1 MSGRSGSRSGGGGR
15 DGGQRGGGQ
24 RDGGQ
29 RDGGQRSGG
38 GGGGQRGGK
47 GGAPRGGDGASR
59 QGKPAGH
66 GTSGGASGESQ
77 RRVPSSKPSRRDDNQ
92 RLVVGL
98 HPVREALRA
107 GLNLIEVLIDKDRE
121 RTDVAEEILEL
132 AKAASVKLLEVER
145 TRIDDVAEGM
155 VHQGVV
161 ARGGPF
167 PYAALEDCKRVA
179 RGRGEPLFLVALDGV
194 TDPHNLGAI
203 ARSAEGF
210 GAHGLLIPSRRAAG
224 VTPVVEKAAAGALAH
239 LPIVRVTNLVN
250 TLRALKEENVWVLGL
265 DSNDSEP
272 IADCQLLTEPLVLVV
287 GSEGKGLGSLTQIT
301 CDALVRLPMR
311 GRVGSFN
318 ASVAAAV
325 ACHEVMRRREVLRV
339 DATP

>member
-1 MSGRSGSRSGGGGR
+1 MSGRGGSKPGSGSKGGGH
-15 DGGQRGGGQ
+15 
-24 RDGGQ
+24 
-29 RDGGQRSGG
+29 
-38 GGGGQRGGK
+38 K
-47 GGAPRGGDGASR
+47 GGSHKGGEG
-59 QGKPAGH
+59 QKPS
-66 GTSGGASGESQ
+66 TK
-77 RRVPSSKPSRRDDNQ
+77 RVSSSKPSRRDDQ
-92 RLVVGL
+92 RIVVGL

-121 RTDVAEEILEL
+121 HSEVADEIAVL
-132 AKAASVKLLEVER
+132 AKAAAVSMVEVER
-145 TRIDDVAEGM
+145 SRIDQIAEGM

-167 PYAALEDCKRVA
+167 PYAELSDCKRVA
-179 RGRGEPLFLVALDGV
+179 RGRGEPLFLVALDSV

-210 GAHGLLIPSRRAAG
+210 GAHGLLVPSRRAAG

-250 TLRALKEENVWVLGL
+250 TLRALKEENVWVVGL

-272 IADCQLLTEPLVLVV
+272 IADCQLLTEPIVLVV

-325 ACHEVMRRREVLRV
+325 ACHEVMRRRDVLQV